1 MLLLCRGCLMKFPSS
16 FRKHR
21 AASDRQRLYRLVLE
35 CLEDRCLLSGGFTQV
50 NLASDVPG
58 LARVTDPNLVN
69 PWGISFSPT
78 GPFWYADNGSGVSD
92 LLDGRGQIVPLVVT
106 VPPAARSRGTPTGT
120 VFNGGTGFVI
130 SESGV
135 SAPSRFLFA
144 TE

>member
-58 LARVTDPNLVN
+58 LARIIESNLVN
-69 PWGISFSPT
+69 HWGMAWS
-78 GPFWYADNGSGVSD
+78 A
-92 LLDGRGQIVPLVVT
+92 T
-106 VPPAARSRGTPTGT
+106 VP
-120 VFNGGTGFVI
+120 
-130 SESGV
+130 
-135 SAPSRFLFA
+135 FLFA
-144 TE
+144 MNARRRYDVFDGLCQ